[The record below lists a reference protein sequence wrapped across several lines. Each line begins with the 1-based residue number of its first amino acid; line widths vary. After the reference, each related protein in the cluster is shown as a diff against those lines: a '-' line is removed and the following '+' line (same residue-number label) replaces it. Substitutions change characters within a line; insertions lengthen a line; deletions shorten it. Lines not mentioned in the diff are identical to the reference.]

1 MLSVTPRVRL
11 TASALGRAPSTG
23 GASGALVDR
32 ADASPVA
39 PVSRW
44 ALLAGLGTYGTYHL
58 KYLKLTRKRAPDLNV
73 AMPGIARFLM
83 EPQERWRPLGY
94 STSPQGSGCS
104 SLCCFA
110 PARHSMC
117 QRRLD
122 SRRKSGNVRN
132 NIWAIVTHNE
142 PHQGHPRSMSGYSI
156 NAVSKMFRLF
166 QDLVHAWVRVLL
178 FNPNSLTCWRFDF
191 PDSQGSQGSSFTK
204 FCSFRAPGA
213 LGANHARTP
222 FHLASRVRQRWRPN
236 STVVFEVFLWSN
248 VEC

>member
-122 SRRKSGNVRN
+122 SRRKSGNVRT
-132 NIWAIVTHNE
+132 IYE
-142 PHQGHPRSMSGYSI
+142 Q
-156 NAVSKMFRLF
+156 L
-166 QDLVHAWVRVLL
+166 
-178 FNPNSLTCWRFDF
+178 
-191 PDSQGSQGSSFTK
+191 
-204 FCSFRAPGA
+204 
-213 LGANHARTP
+213 
-222 FHLASRVRQRWRPN
+222 
-236 STVVFEVFLWSN
+236 
-248 VEC
+248 